1 MAQLIN
7 AQSLFQ
13 TLYLFRVIANKMYYC
28 SLEISINIPFLHKRI
43 CLVSSSL
50 SARFWSW
57 IKSSRSMFITPPTL
71 EPTMEPY
78 DCYTLNTGAY
88 HGTIWLLHPQHW
100 SLPWNHM
107 IITPSTLEPTMEPY
121 DYYTLNTGGF
131 HGTIWLLHPQH
142 WSLPWN
148 HMIITPPTLEPTMEP
163 LLQLAGLRVD
173 DRLAILLLRVE
184 PAHHRLTV
192 GWSRWARLAPL
203 FTQLPVLVYHSTRS
217 DSAKHGVNTSSCV

>member
-100 SLPWNHM
+100 R
-107 IITPSTLEPTMEPY
+107 
-121 DYYTLNTGGF
+121 
-131 HGTIWLLHPQH
+131 
-142 WSLPWN
+142 LPWN

-163 LLQLAGLRVD
+163 HDYYTPNTGAYHGTTS
-173 DRLAILLLRVE
+173 
-184 PAHHRLTV
+184 PACRSP
-192 GWSRWARLAPL
+192 GWWPTCDPSP
-203 FTQLPVLVYHSTRS
+203 PC
-217 DSAKHGVNTSSCV
+217 GTSSPPPHGWVVAVGATCASLHAAAGSCLSQHSIWQCKTWGEYELMCVKCQ